1 MPVCNHC
8 GAPLE
13 NDALFCT
20 ACGAARG
27 EASAGPAE
35 ATGRRLSIPFL
46 LLGFGLA
53 LLLLTGA
60 YFLLPKEGGAAPEP
74 RLEGPGYSSPREAA
88 EAFLQAL
95 SEGDL
100 DAMLS
105 SFAQESYV
113 QQLDKGEYLNAT
125 SFVPNSSYTWLCFLP
140 KTAPLPLEINTAV
153 RRGELARSI
162 LSYYRDG
169 LSPSPSALQMENPAS
184 PYYKV
189 SDEESLRKLIEGLS
203 KPSSLCSAQVR
214 WIRSPQELA
223 PEDAA
228 QVGDLMEKY
237 CRIYGTEELAE
248 LVVCLRMNGEDYC
261 FEMLCGRY
269 GEKWY
274 NITLGGFFG
283 ILYGFSAGHLTPLSE
298 LPFS

>member
-113 QQLDKGEYLNAT
+113 QQLDKGEYLNGSAPAGDQHGRPPGRACQEHLVLLPGRA
-125 SFVPNSSYTWLCFLP
+125 VPFPLC
-140 KTAPLPLEINTAV
+140 
-153 RRGELARSI
+153 
-162 LSYYRDG
+162 
-169 LSPSPSALQMENPAS
+169 
-184 PYYKV
+184 
-189 SDEESLRKLIEGLS
+189 
-203 KPSSLCSAQVR
+203 
-214 WIRSPQELA
+214 
-223 PEDAA
+223 AA
-228 QVGDLMEKY
+228 
-237 CRIYGTEELAE
+237 
-248 LVVCLRMNGEDYC
+248 NGES
-261 FEMLCGRY
+261 R
-269 GEKWY
+269 
-274 NITLGGFFG
+274 
-283 ILYGFSAGHLTPLSE
+283 LS
-298 LPFS
+298 LLQGQR